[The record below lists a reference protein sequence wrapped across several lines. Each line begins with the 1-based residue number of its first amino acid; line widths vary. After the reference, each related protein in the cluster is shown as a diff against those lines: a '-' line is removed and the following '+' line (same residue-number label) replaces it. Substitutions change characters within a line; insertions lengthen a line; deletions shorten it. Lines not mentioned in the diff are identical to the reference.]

1 MNHKAAL
8 VRNTLALVLAVLVG
22 CSKSPTEPKQTP
34 TNPVP
39 PIPITAFTVTVTAS
53 PGAVMLGTSG
63 SSTITVTVRQ
73 SDNGAPP
80 PDPTAVVLTTT
91 LGTFGSAS
99 GTQTVTLQL
108 VGGRAQTVLF
118 PGASA
123 GTATIQAVLQ
133 LPGSA
138 QGTTTV
144 VFNQASTF
152 FIGSVSPGV
161 GSPQGG
167 DQVTILGGGFVS
179 PVRVTFNTAAA
190 TVLSVA
196 PDRIRVIVPSAV
208 AAGVSVGVGQS
219 VPVTVGVTINVNQT
233 GSLSD
238 TLPNGFTYS
247 FGGTVEQPQIFSL
260 SPTTGSNDGGTRI
273 TIVGTGFS
281 SPVQVFFEGG
291 SPKVS
296 IEASVVSVTP
306 TQIVILSPPA
316 RGFGNALAN
325 NPVDVRVK
333 NLNSGFETTSVGGF
347 HYGSK
352 SLITSFAPGQL
363 EFNDV
368 TTIITIHGQGFEA
381 PVAASIAN
389 VAAHVVGV
397 SGTEVQVQSPGVVPT
412 GCNDVTGPVTT
423 VNINTGDGATSAA
436 TFIYRVPKAAV
447 TGISPTSGPQG
458 GGTSVTLTGSGLD
471 GPVRVQFGDQAVT
484 SAPGPVPGSVVA
496 VTPAFGGTFPT
507 VACTVGGVA
516 GTMNVDATVDVK
528 VTNLATTCNDTLAKS
543 FTYHPADTT
552 CKATPPPPVL
562 PVASF
567 TFAKSGLTVTFADT
581 STGNPTS
588 FSWNFGEPSN
598 PSMNTST
605 AENPNHTYLAPGNYV
620 VKLTVSNASGSSSTN
635 QLITVP

>member
-1 MNHKAAL
+1 
-8 VRNTLALVLAVLVG
+8 
-22 CSKSPTEPKQTP
+22 
-34 TNPVP
+34 
-39 PIPITAFTVTVTAS
+39 
-53 PGAVMLGTSG
+53 
-63 SSTITVTVRQ
+63 
-73 SDNGAPP
+73 
-80 PDPTAVVLTTT
+80 
-91 LGTFGSAS
+91 
-99 GTQTVTLQL
+99 
-108 VGGRAQTVLF
+108 
-118 PGASA
+118 
-123 GTATIQAVLQ
+123 
-133 LPGSA
+133 
-138 QGTTTV
+138 
-144 VFNQASTF
+144 
-152 FIGSVSPGV
+152 
-161 GSPQGG
+161 
-167 DQVTILGGGFVS
+167 
-179 PVRVTFNTAAA
+179 
-190 TVLSVA
+190 
-196 PDRIRVIVPSAV
+196 VPSAV
-208 AAGVSVGVGQS
+208 AAGVNVGVGQS
-219 VPVTVGVTINVNQT
+219 VPVTIGVTINVNQT

-260 SPTTGSNDGGTRI
+260 SPTTGSNDGGTRV

-333 NLNSGFETTSVGGF
+333 NLNSGFETTATGGF

-363 EFNDV
+363 EYNDV
-368 TTIITIHGQGFEA
+368 TTIITIQGQGFEA

-389 VAAHVVGV
+389 VAARVVGV

-412 GCNDVTGPVTT
+412 GCQDVSGPVTT
-423 VNINTGDGATSAA
+423 VNINTGDGATSTA
-436 TFIYRVPKAAV
+436 TFIYRVPKTAV

-458 GGTSVTLTGSGLD
+458 GGTSVTLSGSGLD

-484 SAPGPVPGSVVA
+484 SLPGPVPGTVVA

-507 VACTVGGVA
+507 VTCTVGGVA
-516 GTMNVDATVDVK
+516 GTMNVDATVNVQ
-528 VTNLATTCNDTLAKS
+528 VTNLATTCTDTLAKA

-567 TFAKSGLTVTFADT
+567 TFAKAGLTVTFADT
-581 STGNPTS
+581 SSGNPTT
-588 FSWNFGEPSN
+588 FSWIFGDGSAI
-598 PSMNTST
+598 T
-605 AENPNHTYLAPGNYV
+605 AVNAQENPTHTYAAPGNYV
-620 VKLTVSNASGSSSTN
+620 VKLTVTNGSGSSSTN